1 MKELEYPIDSAYI
14 LSKKKSIRR
23 RLLQE
28 IEEKAIHIK
37 VALLGGSTTSEIKDC
52 LELFLLNEGIKPDF
66 YESAY
71 GRFYEE
77 ALFDN
82 RALDTFNPDIVY
94 IHTSNRNICEWPKIS
109 DSIEDV
115 ELKLQETYDKFE
127 QIWDSIFLKYN
138 CIIIQNNMEMPFYRL
153 MGNIE
158 ASDYRG
164 KINFITKVNMRFN
177 DYANRHENFYIN
189 DINYISA
196 YYGLEKWEDPF
207 AWYMF
212 KYCLS
217 VEAIPVLSRNIS
229 LIIKSLYGKNKK
241 AMVLDLDNTL
251 WGGVIAEE
259 GKDNIEIGQ
268 ETSVGQAYCE
278 FQTFIKKHKDL
289 GILLNIS
296 SKNDENI
303 AMEGL
308 KLKDSVLTKEDFI
321 IVKTNWEPKSINI
334 TEIIR
339 ELGIMPDS
347 IVFIDD
353 NPAERELVA
362 GQIPQVCVPELSRV
376 ENYIKEISENGYFE
390 VTRFSDDDQKRTAMY
405 QANEKRKQAVS
416 KYKEYQD
423 YLKSLKMVA
432 TILPFS
438 KAEISRI
445 VQLANKSNQFNLT
458 TRRYTQKEIE
468 EIIDNPNYITLYGRL
483 KDKFGDNGIV
493 SLVIGR
499 MDDSVLHIELWLM
512 SCRVLKRDM
521 EKAMLDAVIASSTE
535 NNINEIRGYYY
546 PTEKNHMV
554 EKFYEA
560 CGFSKIAEDEAGNTK
575 WKLCLDGSCRLMN
588 QVIEVEKRV
597 YGKRDNL

>member
-1 MKELEYPIDSAYI
+1 
-14 LSKKKSIRR
+14 
-23 RLLQE
+23 
-28 IEEKAIHIK
+28 
-37 VALLGGSTTSEIKDC
+37 
-52 LELFLLNEGIKPDF
+52 
-66 YESAY
+66 
-71 GRFYEE
+71 
-77 ALFDN
+77 
-82 RALDTFNPDIVY
+82 
-94 IHTSNRNICEWPKIS
+94 
-109 DSIEDV
+109 
-115 ELKLQETYDKFE
+115 
-127 QIWDSIFLKYN
+127 
-138 CIIIQNNMEMPFYRL
+138 MEMPFYRL

-158 ASDYRG
+158 VSDYRG
-164 KINFITKVNMRFN
+164 KINFITKINMKFN

-229 LIIKSLYGKNKK
+229 LIVKSLYGKNKK

-278 FQTFIKKHKDL
+278 FQTFIKNQRDL

-296 SKNDENI
+296 SKNEENI
-303 AMEGL
+303 ALEGL
-308 KLKDSVLTKEDFI
+308 EIKDSVLTKEDFI
-321 IVKTNWEPKSINI
+321 IIKANWEPKSVNI

-339 ELGIMPDS
+339 ELGITQDS
-347 IVFIDD
+347 VVFIDD

-362 GQIPQVCVPELSRV
+362 GQLPQISVPGLSRV
-376 ENYIKEISENGYFE
+376 ENYIREISENGYFE
-390 VTRFSDDDQKRTAMY
+390 LTRFSDDDQKRTEMY

-423 YLKSLKMVA
+423 YLKSLEMTAV
-432 TILPFS
+432 ILPFS

-468 EIIDNPNYITLYGRL
+468 EIIDNTKYITLYGRL

-499 MDDSVLHIELWLM
+499 IDDNVLHIELWLM

-521 EKAMLDAVIASSTE
+521 EKAMLDAVIASSIE
-535 NNINEIRGYYY
+535 KSIKEIRGYYY

-554 EKFYEA
+554 ERFYEE
-560 CGFSKIAEDEAGNTK
+560 CGFCKIEEDKAGNTK
-575 WKLCLDGSCRLMN
+575 WKLCLDGSRGFMN
-588 QVIEVEKRV
+588 NVIEVEKKV
-597 YGKRDNL
+597 YGKS